1 MLLFV
6 GQNMYNPQ
14 YALLILIMELPGLI
28 ELPISTTTLY
38 LTMGRV
44 LPIIITKRVRSFR
57 HSNHSFSQ
65 TPTHAPTNIPTRF
78 VARGDR
84 RNSLTNNSGPN

>member
-1 MLLFV
+1 
-6 GQNMYNPQ
+6 MYNPQ

-44 LPIIITKRVRSFR
+44 VLPIIITKRVRSVIQII
-57 HSNHSFSQ
+57 HSAKHPP
-65 TPTHAPTNIPTRF
+65 TPPLIFQHALSPAGI
-78 VARGDR
+78 AEIH
-84 RNSLTNNSGPN
+84 